1 MSVGDVHRLTP
12 RQKEILRLLL
22 NGYDAKSV
30 GRELGISVHTVTEH
44 LREARRHLGVSSSR
58 EAARILRQA
67 ESGPPEN
74 MGPSRLGVVGPTTT
88 QLSSGQLSPNRR
100 LAYAGVSLMI
110 LVAAAAFALS
120 LSAGNPGS
128 EPFNTSPNAVSAPS
142 AASANPSPYQ
152 SRDVAVGRFD
162 RLRVSGPFQ
171 VGVVVRDEPA
181 RVRLQGPPALLADAI
196 VTVEGDTLSIRFRE
210 GATWSWNPGSG
221 VNVVVSTPSLASV
234 NLQGAADVAVYGVR
248 GEAFAAATEGSVSVR
263 ATGLDV
269 GRVRLTTGGAG
280 DISVEGSA
288 REASYVVGGSGSID
302 AMRLRVRNAS
312 IAIGGEGSSYANVS
326 GTANISS
333 TGGGRVEVVG
343 GATCIKRPADSRR
356 IECR

>member
-1 MSVGDVHRLTP
+1 
-12 RQKEILRLLL
+12 
-22 NGYDAKSV
+22 
-30 GRELGISVHTVTEH
+30 
-44 LREARRHLGVSSSR
+44 
-58 EAARILRQA
+58 
-67 ESGPPEN
+67 
-74 MGPSRLGVVGPTTT
+74 
-88 QLSSGQLSPNRR
+88 
-100 LAYAGVSLMI
+100 MI
-110 LVAAAAFALS
+110 LVAAAAFAFS
-120 LSAGNPGS
+120 LSGGSPVS
-128 EPFNTSPNAVSAPS
+128 EPFNTAPNPVSAPS

-152 SRDVAVGRFD
+152 SREVAVGTFD
-162 RLRVSGPFQ
+162 RVTVSGPFQ
-171 VGVVVRDEPA
+171 VGVVVGHEPA

-234 NLQGAADVAVYGVR
+234 NLEGAAVVEVYGVR
-248 GEAFAAATEGSVSVR
+248 GEVFAAATEGSGTVR

-269 GRVRLTTGGAG
+269 GRVRLATGGSG
-280 DISVEGSA
+280 GISVEGRA
-288 REASYVVGGSGSID
+288 REATYMVGGAGSID

-312 IAIGGEGSSYANVS
+312 IAIDGEGPSYANVS
-326 GTANISS
+326 GTATVSS

>member
-1 MSVGDVHRLTP
+1 MSVGDVQKLTP

-67 ESGPPEN
+67 ELGPPDN
-74 MGPSRLGVVGPTTT
+74 MGPSTLGVVGPATT
-88 QLSSGQLSPNRR
+88 QLTSGQLSPNRR
-100 LAYAGVSLMI
+100 LAYAGVSLVI
-110 LVAAAAFALS
+110 LIAAAAIAFS
-120 LSAGNPGS
+120 LSGPSPLS
-128 EPFNTSPNAVSAPS
+128 ERFNTSPDPVSTPS
-142 AASANPSPYQ
+142 AEANPSPYQ
-152 SRDVAVGRFD
+152 SSDVAVGPFD
-162 RLRVSGPFQ
+162 RLEVSGPFKVAVF
-171 VGVVVRDEPA
+171 VGDEPTG
-181 RVRLQGPPALLADAI
+181 VRIQGPPALLADA
-196 VTVEGDTLSIRFRE
+196 VVAVEGDTLSIRFRE

-221 VNVVVSTPSLASV
+221 VNVVVSTSSLASV
-234 NLQGAADVAVYGVR
+234 NLEGAADVEVYGAR
-248 GEAFAAATEGSVSVR
+248 GETFAAATEGSGVVK

-269 GRVRLTTGGAG
+269 GRVQLVTGGSG
-280 DISVEGSA
+280 GISVEGTA
-288 REASYVVGGSGSID
+288 REATYAVGGSGSID

-312 IAIGGEGSSYANVS
+312 IAIVGAGSSYANVS

-333 TGGGRVEVVG
+333 AGSGRVEVVG
-343 GATCIKRPADSRR
+343 GATCIKQPADSPR